1 MMGDKPQGQK
11 TMTLMALILMI
22 FTSVYGI
29 TNITK
34 AFWLMGYA
42 SVFWYVLAAIL
53 FFIPYA
59 LMLGEFGAAFKD
71 YKGGIY
77 SWMAESVN
85 PKYAFIGIF
94 LWYTSNL
101 IWMVNVGSGIWI
113 PLSNLIFGE
122 DTTQSWHLFGL
133 SGVQTLGILGVLL
146 ILAMTFIST
155 HGLDKIK
162 KFTNFGGTMVIIF
175 NILVFALGI
184 IILIKNGHFAQP
196 LTWEAMMH
204 SPNPNYQTVLQV
216 FSFVVFAIF
225 AYGGLEVL
233 GGVADETENPEKT
246 FPKAIMI
253 SAVIIAIMYALGIFL
268 IGAFTN
274 WEFAFTKFGNGEVTM
289 GNVSYVMMNN
299 MGYQLGLAFG
309 ATDATAM
316 IVGKWIGRLM
326 GLSMF
331 ISLCGAFF
339 TIIFS
344 PLKQLIE
351 GTPKEIWPKKW
362 TESKNDMPVYA
373 MYIQAAVVCIIIL
386 LVAFGGKTAEQF
398 FNILIAMTNVSMT
411 IPYMFVAAAFW
422 GFKKRTDIEKPFEVY
437 KKPWVWKTAVIIVV
451 FVIGFANFFTIIE
464 PAIDGN
470 PSQTIWSIVG
480 PVVFA
485 IVAWWLYSRY
495 EKKYPQQ
502 KDSIN

>member
-1 MMGDKPQGQK
+1 MGEKPK
-11 TMTLMALILMI
+11 EMHTMTLSALILMI

-42 SVFWYVLAAIL
+42 SIFWYILAALL

-59 LMLGEFGAAFKD
+59 FMLGEFGAAFKD

-94 LWYTSNL
+94 MWYTSNV

-122 DTTQSWHLFGL
+122 DTTQSWHFLGL
-133 SGVQTLGILGVLL
+133 NSVQVLGVLGVLL
-146 ILAMTFIST
+146 IICLTFISN

-162 KFTNFGGTMVIIF
+162 KFTNIGGTMVIIF
-175 NILVFALGI
+175 NALVFGI
-184 IILIKNGHFAQP
+184 GIVILILNGHFQES
-196 LTWEAMMH
+196 LTLQAFFH
-204 SPNPNYQTVLQV
+204 SPNPNYQTLLQV

-233 GGVADETENPEKT
+233 AGVTDETKDPEKT
-246 FPKAIMI
+246 FPKAII
-253 SAVIIAIMYALGIFL
+253 TSAVIIAIMYAVGILL
-268 IGAFTN
+268 IGSFTN
-274 WEFAFTKFGNGEVTM
+274 WKFAFTQFGNGKVTM

-299 MGYQLGLAFG
+299 MGYQMGLAFG
-309 ATDATAM
+309 MTKSSAL
-316 IVGKWIGRLM
+316 IVGEWISRLM

-331 ISLCGAFF
+331 VSLCGAFF

-351 GTPKEIWPKKW
+351 GTPKEIWPNKW
-362 TESKNDMPVYA
+362 TESKNGMPVHA
-373 MYIQAAVVCIIIL
+373 MNIQAILVCIIIL
-386 LVAFGGKTAEQF
+386 LVAFGGKSAEQF
-398 FNILIAMTNVSMT
+398 FNVLVAMTNVSMT
-411 IPYMFVAAAFW
+411 IPYMFIAAAFW
-422 GFKKRTDIEKPFEVY
+422 GFKKRTDIEKPFLVY
-437 KKPWVWKTAVIIVV
+437 KKDWIWKASVIVVV

-470 PSQTIWSIVG
+470 VSQTIWSIVG
-480 PVVFA
+480 PLFFGL
-485 IVAWWLYSRY
+485 VAWWLYHRY
-495 EKKYPQQ
+495 EKNI
-502 KDSIN
+502 SR

>member
-1 MMGDKPQGQK
+1 MVEEPKEK
-11 TMTLMALILMI
+11 HTMTLMALILMI

-42 SVFWYVLAAIL
+42 SIFWYVLAALL

-59 LMLGEFGAAFKD
+59 FMLGEFGAAFKD

-77 SWMAESVN
+77 SWMAESIN

-94 LWYTSNL
+94 MWYTSNV

-122 DTTQSWHLFGL
+122 DTTQTWHFFGL
-133 SGVQTLGILGVLL
+133 NSVQILGILGVLL
-146 ILAMTFIST
+146 ILGLTFISR
-155 HGLDKIK
+155 HGLEKIK

-175 NILVFALGI
+175 NILVFGI
-184 IILIKNGHFAQP
+184 GLIILIKNGHFEEP
-196 LTWEAMMH
+196 LTLQALFH
-204 SPNPNYQTVLQV
+204 SPNPNYQNILQV
-216 FSFVVFAIF
+216 FSFIVFAIF

-233 GGVADETENPEKT
+233 AGVTDETKDPEKT
-246 FPKAIMI
+246 FPKAIII
-253 SAVIIAIMYALGIFL
+253 SAIIIAVMYTIGIFL

-274 WEFAFTKFGNGEVTM
+274 WKFAFTQFGNGEVTM
-289 GNVSYVMMNN
+289 GNVSYIMMNN
-299 MGYQLGLAFG
+299 MGYQMGLAFG
-309 ATDATAM
+309 MSQSASL
-316 IVGKWIGRLM
+316 VLGEWISRLM

-362 TESKNDMPVYA
+362 TESKNGMPVYA
-373 MYIQAAVVCIIIL
+373 MNIQAILVCVIIL
-386 LVAFGGKTAEQF
+386 LVAFGGKSATQF
-398 FNILIAMTNVSMT
+398 FNILVAMTNVSMT
-411 IPYMFVAAAFW
+411 IPYMFIAAAFW
-422 GFKKRTDIEKPFEVY
+422 GFKKREDIEKPFEVY
-437 KKPWVWKTAVIIVV
+437 KKPWLWKSCVIIVV

-464 PAIDGN
+464 PAIEGDMA
-470 PSQTIWSIVG
+470 QTIWSIVG
-480 PVVFA
+480 PVFFG

-495 EKKYPQQ
+495 EKKYPKQQ
-502 KDSIN
+502 DAIN